1 MRIRLFLTA
10 GYRFDAENLNLP
22 IGRPMLLVNRD

>member
-10 GYRFDAENLNLP
+10 GYRLAAKNLNLP
-22 IGRPMLLVNRD
+22 IGRPMLLANRD

>member
-10 GYRFDAENLNLP
+10 RYRFEADNLNLP
-22 IGRPMLLVNRD
+22 IGWTMLLANRD

>member
-10 GYRFDAENLNLP
+10 GYRFEAENLNLP
-22 IGRPMLLVNRD
+22 IGRLLANRD